1 MKLTNVDFFKK
12 MLCGSWEHAKA
23 YSIVF
28 KCLLTCLFLLPCF
41 TNPVKLL
48 KIELFNYVKLIDQQH
63 IYNLGGKQINFFFI
77 MWLLQKSYSIGLVKT
92 ESVVIFTS
100 VETGLGRR
108 TLVVAVISV
117 DFYQDHLKFYRFL

>member
-1 MKLTNVDFFKK
+1 M
-12 MLCGSWEHAKA
+12 
-23 YSIVF
+23 
-28 KCLLTCLFLLPCF
+28 LPCF

-48 KIELFNYVKLIDQQH
+48 KIELFNYVKLIDQQY
-63 IYNLGGKQINFFFI
+63 IYNLCGKQINFFFI

-100 VETGLGRR
+100 VETGLRRR